1 MTTILAHNIT
11 SPLGITSQEN
21 LDAVLQGRTAIH
33 NWTDRLDMPCA
44 FTASLFDETF
54 FKKIARQ
61 GCSRFESLAISSA
74 QKAIASA
81 GVDVADGKTLF
92 ILSST
97 KGNIEWLGDKDV
109 DQSKVALSYS
119 ASVIANAVGIT
130 TEPIV
135 VDTACIS
142 GLSAIITATRLLE
155 MGLYDKAVV
164 CGVEVQSKFIISG
177 FQSLKAMSSEACRP
191 FDIDRNGLNLG
202 EAAATIVLSRE
213 ADETHPWHIV
223 NGCVKND
230 AFHLSAPSRTA
241 EGAYQALTG
250 CLQDCPK
257 DDIAFVNAHGTA
269 TLFNDQMESVAIERA
284 GLNSI
289 PVNGLKGYYGHT
301 MGACGVLETIL
312 SLCSIDK
319 GVIIPTKGFNEI
331 GVSGKINVVNEALN
345 TDKKGFV
352 KMLSGFGG
360 GNAAIVVS
368 KNNETKKPD
377 SEAEINLKATHS
389 VHLTENG
396 VTVDGNNVDVSSNG
410 KSMLT
415 ELYKK
420 YVGNYPKF
428 YKMDIQSRLGLIATE
443 LLLSAEDKDLS
454 DNGKKR
460 FEERSDRAIM
470 LVGHSGCL
478 VADENYLQSIC
489 NADDYYPSPER
500 FVYTLPN
507 IVTGEIAIR
516 NHYHGETGFYLLNNK
531 DKKIIQDIIL
541 TAFEDSSTKSVV
553 GGWIECESENK
564 FEAEI
569 KIWKN

>member
-11 SPLGITSQEN
+11 SPLGITSREN

-213 ADETHPWHIV
+213 TDETHPWHIV

-250 CLQDCPK
+250 CLQDYPK

-368 KNNETKKPD
+368 KNNETKKPN

-396 VTVDGNNVDVSSNG
+396 VTVDGNNVEVSSNG

-443 LLLSAEDKDLS
+443 LLLSAEDKDLTG
-454 DNGKKR
+454 NGKKR

-478 VADENYLQSIC
+478 VADENYMQSIC

-541 TAFEDSSTKSVV
+541 TAFEDSSTESVV

>member
-11 SPLGITSQEN
+11 SPLGTTSQEN

-33 NWTDRLDMPCA
+33 NWTDCLGMPCA

-54 FKKIARQ
+54 FEEIARQ

-81 GVDVADGKTLF
+81 GVDVADGRTLF

-97 KGNIEWLGDKDV
+97 KGNIEWLGNKEV
-109 DQSKVALSYS
+109 DQSKEALSYS
-119 ASVIANAVGIT
+119 ASVIAHAVGIA

-142 GLSAIITATRLLE
+142 GLSAIITAMRLLE
-155 MGLYDKAVV
+155 MGVYDKAVV

-177 FQSLKAMSSEACRP
+177 FQSLKAMSTEACRP

-202 EAAATIVLSRE
+202 EAAATIVLSNK
-213 ADETHPWHIV
+213 ADDMHPWHIV
-223 NGCVKND
+223 NGCIKND

-241 EGAYQALTG
+241 EGAYQALAG
-250 CLQDCPK
+250 CLQGYPK

-289 PVNGLKGYYGHT
+289 PVNGFKGYYGHT

-319 GVIIPTKGFNEI
+319 AVIIPTKGFKEI
-331 GVSGKINVVNEALN
+331 GVSGRIRVVSEAVN
-345 TDKKGFV
+345 TCKKSFV

-368 KNNETKKPD
+368 KNNEIKVSPKETEQK
-377 SEAEINLKATHS
+377 LHATHS
-389 VHLTENG
+389 VHLTENN
-396 VTVDGNNVDVSSNG
+396 VTVDGSHVDVTSHG

-454 DNGKKR
+454 DSDKKR
-460 FEERSDRAIM
+460 FDERSDRAIM
-470 LVGHSGCL
+470 LVGHSGCW

-489 NADDYYPSPER
+489 NADEYYPSPER

-516 NHYHGETGFYLLNNK
+516 NHYHGETGFYLLHSK
-531 DKKIIQDIIL
+531 DNRMTQDIIL
-541 TAFEDSSTKSVV
+541 TAFEDPSMKSVV